1 MKKHIERLYFVFILI
16 TSSIMKFK
24 YINNVKTKQL
34 YDFQTYHEIASNI
47 YNHLGHTLD
56 GWPIAFQGMG
66 YPTTLGF
73 VYKIVGDDNIQVA
86 KNFNVILSILTLI
99 IIYFITVKL
108 TDDKFIIYGTYT
120 MVAFIPNYIAYNNAV
135 GTEVYFTFLF
145 SLLILSYLLEYNFKL
160 KVGVIG
166 FLIGILTLTK
176 PFFMV
181 YPIVLGFI
189 DYLRDKDMKKAII
202 YVTSGLI
209 IMAMIICPWTYRN
222 YKKFGRI
229 IPVSYN
235 SGYVMY
241 INNNDYNTTG
251 AWMPLLDVPNTREN
265 KEKIEEILSKKSV
278 KVAPEIEPIIKKSAT
293 KWIVNNKVEFL
304 KLGTLR
310 LNSIFYSGSWD
321 IDAWTKNEEKTNN
334 FEELTKGEQS
344 YIIRNNHFNRS
355 VRDIIIYTLSS
366 MGIIYALFSIKLIIQ
381 GLINKEYKISSIIL
395 IPSVNTLFFM
405 SVYFT
410 YEGQSRYNF
419 PLLFLFVIGLMNI
432 LSGLNKKEGLGD

>member
-1 MKKHIERLYFVFILI
+1 
-16 TSSIMKFK
+16 MKFK
-24 YINNVKTKQL
+24 YINNIKTKQL
-34 YDFQTYHEIASNI
+34 YDFETYHEIASNI

-73 VYKIVGDDNIQVA
+73 VYKVVGNDSMEVA

-108 TDDKFIIYGTYT
+108 SDDKFIIYGTYT
-120 MVAFIPNYIAYNNAV
+120 MVAFLPNYIAYNNVV

-145 SLLILSYLLEYNFKL
+145 SLLILSYVLEYSFKFKL
-160 KVGVIG
+160 VIVG
-166 FLIGILTLTK
+166 FLVGILTLTK

-189 DYLRDKDMKKAII
+189 DYLKDKDMKKSII

-209 IMAMIICPWTYRN
+209 IMAMIVCPWTYRN

-241 INNNDYNTTG
+241 INNNDYNTKG

-265 KEKIEEILSKKSV
+265 KEKIEDILSKKNV
-278 KVAPEIEPIIKKSAT
+278 KIAPEIEPTIKKTA
-293 KWIVNNKVEFL
+293 KNWIVNNKIEFL

-310 LNSIFYSGSWD
+310 LNSIFYTGSWD
-321 IDAWTKNEEKTNN
+321 IDAWTKNEEKVKD
-334 FEELTKGEQS
+334 FEEFTKEEQS
-344 YIIRNNHFNRS
+344 YMIRNNNFHRS
-355 VRDIIIYTLSS
+355 FRDIIIYILSS
-366 MGIIYALFSIKLIIQ
+366 MGIIYALFSIKLILQ
-381 GLINKEYKISSIIL
+381 GLINKKYRVSSIIL
-395 IPSVNTLFFM
+395 IPSLNTLFFM
-405 SVYFT
+405 SVYFV
-410 YEGQSRYNF
+410 YEGQCRYNF
-419 PLLFLFVIGLMNI
+419 PLLFLFVIGFMNI
-432 LSGLNKKEGLGD
+432 LSSLNMKEGL